1 MTLELKILSD
11 LGRCNGQAGRQLAQS
26 IFGNRY
32 RVQQINSECRYM
44 RDCGK
49 IDRRP
54 RADGIIGNYIVRP
67 QPDLKLV

>member
-11 LGRCNGQAGRQLAQS
+11 LATCNGQSDRQLAQS
-26 IFGNRY
+26 IFADRY
-32 RVQQINSECRYM
+32 RIQQINSECRYM

-54 RADGIIGNYIVRP
+54 RVDGIFGNFIVRP
-67 QPDLKLV
+67 KPDLKLV

>member
-1 MTLELKILSD
+1 
-11 LGRCNGQAGRQLAQS
+11 
-26 IFGNRY
+26 
-32 RVQQINSECRYM
+32 M